1 MPNQTLIRVIILM
14 QDCGNHY
21 FFVMIRAGA
30 ENTVATP
37 LASTRTGLSGD
48 ALTFTTKFTL

>member
-1 MPNQTLIRVIILM
+1 M
-14 QDCGNHY
+14 CGFCFLNKESGCHY

-37 LASTRTGLSGD
+37 LASTNNSLSGD
-48 ALTFTTKFTL
+48 ALTFSTKFTLWV